1 LSVVVRAQL
10 LEKLPSTGNNNVRA
24 FKCEL
29 SHENAPPENQIYKI
43 MKTTTSKTPTVF
55 ALLLNAEQA
64 GRAVCRFRDA
74 GFTADSISLLYPNA
88 VSGTNALSTV
98 NSTKAPEGAVTGAT
112 TLGLLG
118 GVGGFLIGIGVLV
131 IPGAGPFLAAGPIM
145 VALSGAAVG
154 AAVGGIGGGL
164 IGLGVPE
171 YEARAYDEKIRQGK
185 TLVAVHCTDSTQ
197 EKPVREIFRQEGATD
212 ISTSHTTTTTN
223 VDQTHRVS
231 VPQSTL
237 V

>member
-1 LSVVVRAQL
+1 MGI
-10 LEKLPSTGNNNVRA
+10 KI
-24 FKCEL
+24 F
-29 SHENAPPENQIYKI
+29 NAHDQIYKI

-55 ALLLNAEQA
+55 ALLSTTEQA
-64 GRAVCRFRDA
+64 ERAILRFREA
-74 GFTADSISLLYPNA
+74 GFTHDSISLLYPNTE
-88 VSGTNALSTV
+88 SGTNALSTV

-118 GVGGFLIGIGVLV
+118 GIGGFLLGIGVLV

-145 VALSGAAVG
+145 VALSGVAVG
-154 AAVGGIGGGL
+154 AAVGGIGGSL
-164 IGLGVPE
+164 IGLGIPE
-171 YEARAYDEKIRQGK
+171 YEARAYDEKVRQGK
-185 TLVAVHCTDSTQ
+185 TLVGVHCTESAQ
-197 EKPVREIFRQEGATD
+197 EEPVREIFKQEGATD

-223 VDQTHRVS
+223 IDQTRRVS

>member
-1 LSVVVRAQL
+1 MGITFPKAH
-10 LEKLPSTGNNNVRA
+10 A
-24 FKCEL
+24 
-29 SHENAPPENQIYKI
+29 QIYKI

-55 ALLLNAEQA
+55 ALLSTAEQA
-64 GRAVCRFRDA
+64 ERAVLRFRDA
-74 GFTADSISLLYPNA
+74 GFTHESISLLYPNA
-88 VSGTNALSTV
+88 ASGTNALSTV

-118 GVGGFLIGIGVLV
+118 GIGGFLLGIGVLV

-145 VALSGAAVG
+145 VALSGVAVG
-154 AAVGGIGGGL
+154 AAVGGIGGSL
-164 IGLGVPE
+164 IGLGIPE
-171 YEARAYDEKIRQGK
+171 YEARAYDEKVRQGK
-185 TLVAVHCTDSTQ
+185 TLVGVHCTESAQ
-197 EKPVREIFRQEGATD
+197 EEPVREIFKQEGATD

-223 VDQTHRVS
+223 IDQTRRVS